1 MPLSK
6 LQFTPGI
13 NKEMTDLMDKGG
25 WSDGNLVRF
34 RKGLPEKIGG
44 WEKETSTSY
53 LGTGRALL
61 GWVALSSTKYLG
73 LGTTFKYYI
82 KDGSSFDDI
91 TPIRSTT
98 SAGDVTFSASNGD
111 ATITVADTAHGAVQ
125 NDFVTF
131 SGSASLGGNVTA
143 AVLNQEYQIATI
155 VNANSYTIE
164 AKDTSGTTVTAN
176 ASDSGNGGS
185 SVVGAYQVNVG
196 LDVYVPSTGWG
207 AGTWGASTWGSATAI
222 SEAGQLRLWSH
233 DAFGED
239 LIFNPRA
246 GGVYY
251 WDESGGTDNRAVAI
265 TSLSGANLA
274 PTKGLQTIVS
284 DIDRHVIVL
293 GADPIVGSSRSG
305 SIDPLLIAFS
315 DQESVTNWE
324 PTSTNTAGSLRLS
337 SGSQII
343 GGLRSRQE
351 ILIWTDTSLYSMQF
365 IGAPFTFGLNL
376 VNENVG
382 LISPNG
388 MINAPDGVYWMARDG
403 FYTYSGSV
411 KRLVCSVLNYVLDD
425 FNNTQSF
432 KTLAFTN
439 REFNEVGWF
448 YCSSSSDEIDRYV
461 TYNYLEGAWSIGNL
475 SRTAWIDDGVF
486 EKPRATGKDSDGDGY
501 LYIHENADDDDGSPM
516 DNVFIESGDID
527 IEEGNQLAFIG
538 RLIPDVK
545 FFGTTPTDG
554 QINFVLKTRNFPGD
568 SLTTNSTNIIKST
581 TQQTFTR
588 ARGRQL
594 VLRVESDDDADT
606 GSRTG
611 FKWRLGANRID
622 VRTDGRR

>member
-1 MPLSK
+1 MPLTK
-6 LQFTPGI
+6 LQFTAGI

-25 WSDGNLVRF
+25 WADGNLVRF

-44 WEKETSTSY
+44 WTKAVTSSY

-61 GWVALSSTKYLG
+61 AWVDLDYTKYIG
-73 LGTTFKYYI
+73 LGTTFKYYVNA
-82 KDGSSFDDI
+82 GSDYFDV
-91 TPIRSTT
+91 TPIRATT
-98 SAGDVTFSASNGD
+98 TNGIVFAATNGS
-111 ATITVADTAHGAVQ
+111 ATITATDDAHGAVV

-131 SGSASLGGNVTA
+131 SGAVSLGGAITA
-143 AVLNQEYQIATI
+143 AVLNQEYQVTA
-155 VNANSYTIE
+155 VPNANTF
-164 AKDTSGTTVTAN
+164 TFTTTATAN
-176 ASDSGNGGS
+176 GSDTGNGGS
-185 SVVGAYQVNVG
+185 GADAAYQINVG

-207 AGTWGASTWGSATAI
+207 AGTWGAGTWGSSSAI
-222 SEAGQLRLWSH
+222 SQTGQLRLWSH

-239 LIFNPRA
+239 LIINPRA

-251 WDESGGTDNRAVAI
+251 WDESSGTSARAVAI
-265 TSLSGANLA
+265 SDLSGANLA

-284 DIDRHVIVL
+284 DIDRHVIIL
-293 GADPIVGSSRSG
+293 GADPIVGSARSG
-305 SIDPLLIAFS
+305 AIDPLLIAFS
-315 DQESVTNWE
+315 DQESVTDWN
-324 PTSTNTAGSLRLS
+324 PTATNTAGSLRLS
-337 SGSQII
+337 SGSQIV

-351 ILIWTDTSLYSMQF
+351 ILIWTDTALYSMQF

-425 FNNTQSF
+425 INNTQSF

-448 YCSSSSDEIDRYV
+448 YVSSSSEEIDSYV
-461 TYNYLEGAWSIGNL
+461 TYNYLEGAWSIGKL
-475 SRTAWIDDGVF
+475 SRTAWMDDGVF
-486 EKPRATGKDSDGDGY
+486 EKPRATGKDSDGDNY
-501 LYIHENADDDDGSPM
+501 LYIHESTDDDDGLPM

-527 IEEGNQLAFIG
+527 IEEGNQLAFIS
-538 RLIPDVK
+538 RIIPDVK

-554 QINFVLKTRNFPGD
+554 QINFVLKTRNFPGE
-568 SLTTNSTNIIKST
+568 SLTTNSTNNITST
-581 TQQTFTR
+581 TQQSFTR

-594 VLRVESDDDADT
+594 VLRVQSDDDANT

-611 FKWRLGANRID
+611 FRWRLGANRID

>member
-1 MPLSK
+1 MPLTK

-44 WEKETSTSY
+44 WTKAVTDSY
-53 LGTGRALL
+53 LGTGRALTA
-61 GWVALSSTKYLG
+61 WVDLDYTKYIG
-73 LGTTFKYYI
+73 LGTTFKYYVNSGA
-82 KDGSSFDDI
+82 DYFDV
-91 TPIRSTT
+91 TPIRATTTNGIVFAATNGSTT
-98 SAGDVTFSASNGD
+98 IT
-111 ATITVADTAHGAVQ
+111 ATDDDHGAVV
-125 NDFVTF
+125 NDFVTI
-131 SGSASLGGNVTA
+131 SGAVSLGGAITAVVLNKEYQVTA
-143 AVLNQEYQIATI
+143 VPSADTFTFTAT
-155 VNANSYTIE
+155 A
-164 AKDTSGTTVTAN
+164 TAN
-176 ASDSGNGGS
+176 GSDTGNGGS
-185 SVVGAYQVNVG
+185 GADAAYQINVG

-207 AGTWGASTWGSATAI
+207 AGTWGAGTWGSASAI
-222 SEAGQLRLWSH
+222 SQTGQLRLWSH

-251 WDESGGTDNRAVAI
+251 WDESGGTSARAVAI
-265 TSLSGANLA
+265 SDLSGANLA
-274 PTKGLQTIVS
+274 PTLGLQTIVS

-293 GADPIVGSSRSG
+293 GADPIVGSARSG
-305 SIDPLLIAFS
+305 AIDPLLIAFS

-337 SGSQII
+337 SGSQIV

-351 ILIWTDTSLYSMQF
+351 ILIWTDTALYSMQF

-425 FNNTQSF
+425 INNTQSF

-448 YCSSSSDEIDRYV
+448 YVSSSSEEIDSYV
-461 TYNYLEGAWSIGNL
+461 TYNYLEGAWSIGKL
-475 SRTAWIDDGVF
+475 SRTAWMDDGVF
-486 EKPRATGKDSDGDGY
+486 EKPRATGKDSDGDNY
-501 LYIHENADDDDGSPM
+501 LYIHESTDDDDGLPM

-527 IEEGNQLAFIG
+527 IEEGNQLAFIS
-538 RLIPDVK
+538 RIIPDVK

-554 QINFVLKTRNFPGD
+554 QINFVLKTRNFPGE
-568 SLTTNSTNIIKST
+568 SLTTNSTNNITST
-581 TQQTFTR
+581 TQQSFTR

-594 VLRVESDDDADT
+594 VLRVQSDDDADT

-611 FKWRLGANRID
+611 FRWRLGANRID

>member
-13 NKEMTDLMDKGG
+13 NKEMTDLVDKGG
-25 WSDGNLVRF
+25 WADGNLVRF

-44 WEKETSTSY
+44 WEKSNNNSY

-61 GWVALSSTKYLG
+61 AWVDLDSTKYMG
-73 LGTTFKYYI
+73 LGTTFKYYVNL
-82 KDGSSFDDI
+82 GSNYFDV
-91 TPIRSTT
+91 TPIRATT
-98 SAGDVTFSASNGD
+98 TNGIVFSATNGS
-111 ATITVADTAHGAVQ
+111 ATITATDNAHGAVV
-125 NDFVTF
+125 NDFVTI
-131 SGSASLGGNVTA
+131 SGAVSLGGNITA
-143 AVLNQEYQIATI
+143 TVLNKEYQITSIPSADTFTFTAT
-155 VNANSYTIE
+155 A
-164 AKDTSGTTVTAN
+164 TAN
-176 ASDSGNGGS
+176 GSDTGNGGS
-185 SVVGAYQVNVG
+185 GADAAYQINVG

-207 AGTWGASTWGSATAI
+207 AGTWGTSTWGSSVAL
-222 SEAGQLRLWSH
+222 SEVGQLRLWSH

-251 WDESGGTDNRAVAI
+251 WDESSGTDNRAVAI
-265 TSLSGANLA
+265 STLSGANLA

-315 DQESVTNWE
+315 DQESVTEWE
-324 PTSTNTAGSLRLS
+324 PTATNTAGSLRLS
-337 SGSQII
+337 SGSQIV

-425 FNNTQSF
+425 INTTQSF

-448 YCSSSSDEIDRYV
+448 YCSSSSEEIDRYV

-501 LYIHENADDDDGSPM
+501 VYIHESTDDDDGSPM

-527 IEEGNQLAFIG
+527 IEEGNQLGFVSRI
-538 RLIPDVK
+538 IPDVK

-554 QINFVLKTRNFPGD
+554 QINFVLKTRNFPGE
-568 SLTTNSTNIIKST
+568 SLTTNSTNNITST

-594 VLRVESDDDADT
+594 VLRVESDDDAAT

-622 VRTDGRR
+622 IRTDGRR

>member
-1 MPLSK
+1 MPLTK

-44 WEKETSTSY
+44 WTKAVTGSY
-53 LGTGRALL
+53 LGTGRALTA
-61 GWVALSSTKYLG
+61 WVDLDYTKYIG
-73 LGTTFKYYI
+73 LGTTFKYYVNA
-82 KDGSSFDDI
+82 GSDYFDV
-91 TPIRSTT
+91 TPIRATTTNGIVFAATDGSTT
-98 SAGDVTFSASNGD
+98 IT
-111 ATITVADTAHGAVQ
+111 ATDDAHGAVV

-131 SGSASLGGNVTA
+131 SGAVSLGGNITA
-143 AVLNQEYQIATI
+143 AVLNKEYQVTAVPSADTFTFTATAT
-155 VNANSYTIE
+155 ANS
-164 AKDTSGTTVTAN
+164 
-176 ASDSGNGGS
+176 SDSGNGGS
-185 SVVGAYQVNVG
+185 GADAAYQINVG

-207 AGTWGASTWGSATAI
+207 AGTWGAGTWGSASALSQT
-222 SEAGQLRLWSH
+222 GQLRLWSH

-246 GGVYY
+246 GGIYY
-251 WDESGGTDNRAVAI
+251 WDESGGTSSRAVAI
-265 TSLSGANLA
+265 DTLSGANLA
-274 PTKGLQTIVS
+274 PTLGLQTIVS

-293 GADPIVGSSRSG
+293 GADPIVGSARSG
-305 SIDPLLIAFS
+305 AIDPLLIAFS
-315 DQESVTNWE
+315 DQESATNWE
-324 PTSTNTAGSLRLS
+324 PTATNTAGSLRLS
-337 SGSQII
+337 SGSQIV

-365 IGAPFTFGLNL
+365 IGAPFTFGINL

-403 FYTYSGSV
+403 FYTYSGAV

-425 FNNTQSF
+425 INNTQSF

-448 YCSSSSDEIDRYV
+448 YVSSSSEEIDSYV
-461 TYNYLEGAWSIGNL
+461 TYNYLEGAWSIGKL
-475 SRTAWIDDGVF
+475 SRTAWMDDGVF

-501 LYIHENADDDDGSPM
+501 LYTHELTDDDDGAPM

-538 RLIPDVK
+538 RIIPDVK

-568 SLTTNSTNIIKST
+568 SLTTNSTSNITST
-581 TQQTFTR
+581 TQQAFTR

-594 VLRVESDDDADT
+594 VLRIQSDDDADT
-606 GSRTG
+606 GARTG
-611 FKWRLGANRID
+611 FRWRLGANRID

>member
-1 MPLSK
+1 MPLTK

-44 WEKETSTSY
+44 WTKAVTGSY
-53 LGTGRALL
+53 LGTGRALTA
-61 GWVALSSTKYLG
+61 WVDLDYTKYLG
-73 LGTTFKYYI
+73 LGTTFKYYVNA
-82 KDGSSFDDI
+82 GSNYFDV
-91 TPIRSTT
+91 TPIRATTTNGIVFAATNGSTT
-98 SAGDVTFSASNGD
+98 IT
-111 ATITVADTAHGAVQ
+111 ATDNAHGAVV
-125 NDFVTF
+125 NDFVTI
-131 SGSASLGGNVTA
+131 SGAASLGGLITA
-143 AVLNQEYQIATI
+143 AVLNQEYQVTAVPSADTFTFTATAT
-155 VNANSYTIE
+155 ANSS
-164 AKDTSGTTVTAN
+164 DT
-176 ASDSGNGGS
+176 GNGGS
-185 SVVGAYQVNVG
+185 GADAAYQINVG

-207 AGTWGASTWGSATAI
+207 AGTWGAGTWGSASALSQT
-222 SEAGQLRLWSH
+222 GQLRLWSH

-246 GGVYY
+246 GGIYY
-251 WDESGGTDNRAVAI
+251 WDESSGTSSRAVAI
-265 TSLSGANLA
+265 DTLSGANLA
-274 PTKGLQTIVS
+274 PTLGLQIIVS

-293 GADPIVGSSRSG
+293 GADPIVGSARSG
-305 SIDPLLIAFS
+305 AIDPLLIAFS
-315 DQESVTNWE
+315 DQESATNWE
-324 PTSTNTAGSLRLS
+324 PTATNTAGSLRLS
-337 SGSQII
+337 SGSQIV

-365 IGAPFTFGLNL
+365 IGAPFTFGINL

-403 FYTYSGSV
+403 FYTYSGAV

-425 FNNTQSF
+425 INNTQSF

-448 YCSSSSDEIDRYV
+448 YVSSSSEEIDSYV
-461 TYNYLEGAWSIGNL
+461 TYNYLEGAWSIGKL
-475 SRTAWIDDGVF
+475 SRTAWMDDGVF

-501 LYIHENADDDDGSPM
+501 LYTHELTDDDDGAPM

-538 RLIPDVK
+538 RIIPDVK
-545 FFGTTPTDG
+545 FFGNTPTDG

-568 SLTTNSTNIIKST
+568 SLTTNSTSNITST
-581 TQQTFTR
+581 TQQAFTR

-594 VLRVESDDDADT
+594 VLRIQSDDDADT
-606 GSRTG
+606 GARTG
-611 FKWRLGANRID
+611 FRWRLGANRID

>member
-1 MPLSK
+1 MPLTK

-44 WEKETSTSY
+44 WTKAITDSY
-53 LGTGRALL
+53 LGTGRALTA
-61 GWVALSSTKYLG
+61 WVDLDYTKYIG
-73 LGTTFKYYI
+73 LGTTFKYYVNSGA
-82 KDGSSFDDI
+82 DYFDV
-91 TPIRSTT
+91 TPIRATTTNGIVFAATNGSTT
-98 SAGDVTFSASNGD
+98 IT
-111 ATITVADTAHGAVQ
+111 ATDDDHGAVV
-125 NDFVTF
+125 NDFVTI
-131 SGSASLGGNVTA
+131 SGAVSLGGAITAVVLNKEYQVTA
-143 AVLNQEYQIATI
+143 VPSADTFTFTAT
-155 VNANSYTIE
+155 A
-164 AKDTSGTTVTAN
+164 TAN
-176 ASDSGNGGS
+176 GSDTGNGGS
-185 SVVGAYQVNVG
+185 GADAAYQINVG

-207 AGTWGASTWGSATAI
+207 AGTWGAGTWGSASAI
-222 SEAGQLRLWSH
+222 SQTGQLRLWSH

-239 LIFNPRA
+239 LIINPRA

-251 WDESGGTDNRAVAI
+251 WDESSGTSARAVAI
-265 TSLSGANLA
+265 SDLSNANLA
-274 PTKGLQTIVS
+274 PTLGLQTIVS
-284 DIDRHVIVL
+284 DIDRHVIIL
-293 GADPIVGSSRSG
+293 GADPIVGSARSG
-305 SIDPLLIAFS
+305 AIDPLLIAFS
-315 DQESVTNWE
+315 DQESVTDWD
-324 PTSTNTAGSLRLS
+324 PTATNTAGSLRLS
-337 SGSQII
+337 SGSQIV

-351 ILIWTDTSLYSMQF
+351 ILIWTDTALYSMQF

-425 FNNTQSF
+425 INNTQSF

-448 YCSSSSDEIDRYV
+448 YVSSSSEEIDSYV
-461 TYNYLEGAWSIGNL
+461 TYNYLEGAWSIGKL
-475 SRTAWIDDGVF
+475 SRTAWMDDGVF
-486 EKPRATGKDSDGDGY
+486 EKPRATGKDSDGDNY
-501 LYIHENADDDDGSPM
+501 LYIHESTDDDDGLPM

-527 IEEGNQLAFIG
+527 IEEGNQLAFIS
-538 RLIPDVK
+538 RIIPDVK

-554 QINFVLKTRNFPGD
+554 QINFVLKTRNFPGE
-568 SLTTNSTNIIKST
+568 SLTTNSTNNITST
-581 TQQTFTR
+581 TQQSFTR

-594 VLRVESDDDADT
+594 VLRVQSDDDANT

-611 FKWRLGANRID
+611 FRWRLGANRID

>member
-1 MPLSK
+1 MPLTK

-44 WEKETSTSY
+44 WTKAVTGSY
-53 LGTGRALL
+53 LGTGRALTA
-61 GWVALSSTKYLG
+61 WVDLDYTKYIG
-73 LGTTFKYYI
+73 LGTTFKYYVNA
-82 KDGSSFDDI
+82 GSDYFDV
-91 TPIRSTT
+91 TPIRATTTNGIVFAATDGSTT
-98 SAGDVTFSASNGD
+98 IT
-111 ATITVADTAHGAVQ
+111 ATDDDHGAVV

-131 SGSASLGGNVTA
+131 SGAVSLGGNITA
-143 AVLNQEYQIATI
+143 AVINKEYQITAVPSADTFTFTATAT
-155 VNANSYTIE
+155 ANS
-164 AKDTSGTTVTAN
+164 
-176 ASDSGNGGS
+176 SDSGNGGS
-185 SVVGAYQVNVG
+185 GADAAYQINVG

-207 AGTWGASTWGSATAI
+207 AGTWGAGGWGSTTAL
-222 SEAGQLRLWSH
+222 SETGQLRLWSH

-239 LIFNPRA
+239 LIINPRA
-246 GGVYY
+246 GNIYY
-251 WDESGGTDNRAVAI
+251 WDESGGTNNRAVAI
-265 TSLSGANLA
+265 STLSGANLA
-274 PTKGLQTIVS
+274 PTKGLQVIVS

-293 GADPIVGSSRSG
+293 GADPIVGSARSG
-305 SIDPLLIAFS
+305 AIDPLLIAFS
-315 DQESVTNWE
+315 DQESATNWE
-324 PTSTNTAGSLRLS
+324 PTATNTAGSLRLS
-337 SGSQII
+337 SGSQIV

-365 IGAPFTFGLNL
+365 IGAPFTFGINL

-403 FYTYSGSV
+403 FYTYSGAV

-425 FNNTQSF
+425 INNTQSF

-448 YCSSSSDEIDRYV
+448 YVSSSSEEIDSYV
-461 TYNYLEGAWSIGNL
+461 TYNYLEGAWSIGKL
-475 SRTAWIDDGVF
+475 SRTAWMDDGVF

-501 LYIHENADDDDGSPM
+501 LYTHELTDDDDGAPM

-538 RLIPDVK
+538 RIIPDVK

-568 SLTTNSTNIIKST
+568 SLTTNSTSNITST
-581 TQQTFTR
+581 TQQAFTR

-594 VLRVESDDDADT
+594 VLRIQSDDDADT
-606 GSRTG
+606 GARTG
-611 FKWRLGANRID
+611 FRWRLGANRID

>member
-1 MPLSK
+1 MPLTK
-6 LQFTPGI
+6 LQFTAGI

-25 WSDGNLVRF
+25 WADGNLVRF

-44 WEKETSTSY
+44 WTKAVTNSY

-61 GWVALSSTKYLG
+61 AWVDLDYTKYIG
-73 LGTTFKYYI
+73 LGTTFKYYVNA
-82 KDGSSFDDI
+82 GSDYFDV
-91 TPIRSTT
+91 TPIRATT
-98 SAGDVTFSASNGD
+98 TNGIVFAATNGS
-111 ATITVADTAHGAVQ
+111 ATITATDDAHGAVV

-131 SGSASLGGNVTA
+131 SGAVSLGGAITA
-143 AVLNQEYQIATI
+143 AVLNQEYQVTA
-155 VNANSYTIE
+155 VPNANTFTFT
-164 AKDTSGTTVTAN
+164 ATATAN
-176 ASDSGNGGS
+176 GSDTGNGGS
-185 SVVGAYQVNVG
+185 GADAAYQINVG

-207 AGTWGASTWGSATAI
+207 AGTWGAGTWGSASALSQT
-222 SEAGQLRLWSH
+222 GQLRLWSH

-239 LIFNPRA
+239 LIINPRA

-251 WDESGGTDNRAVAI
+251 WDESSGTSARAVAI
-265 TSLSGANLA
+265 SDLSGANLA

-284 DIDRHVIVL
+284 DIDRHVIIL
-293 GADPIVGSSRSG
+293 GADPIVGSARSG
-305 SIDPLLIAFS
+305 AIDPLLIAFS
-315 DQESVTNWE
+315 DQESVTDWD
-324 PTSTNTAGSLRLS
+324 PTATNTAGSLRLS

-351 ILIWTDTSLYSMQF
+351 ILIWTDTALYSMQF

-425 FNNTQSF
+425 INNTQSF

-448 YCSSSSDEIDRYV
+448 YVSSSSEEIDSYV
-461 TYNYLEGAWSIGNL
+461 TYNYLEGAWSIGKL
-475 SRTAWIDDGVF
+475 SRTAWMDDGVF
-486 EKPRATGKDSDGDGY
+486 EKPRATGKDSDGDNY
-501 LYIHENADDDDGSPM
+501 LYIHESTDDDDGLPM

-527 IEEGNQLAFIG
+527 IEEGNQLAFIS
-538 RLIPDVK
+538 RIIPDVK

-554 QINFVLKTRNFPGD
+554 QINFVLKTRNFPGE
-568 SLTTNSTNIIKST
+568 SLTTNSTNNITST
-581 TQQTFTR
+581 TQQSFTR

-594 VLRVESDDDADT
+594 VLRVQSDDDADT

-611 FKWRLGANRID
+611 FRWRLGANRID

>member
-25 WSDGNLVRF
+25 WADGNLVRF

-44 WEKETSTSY
+44 WQKSNNSSY

-61 GWVALSSTKYLG
+61 AWVDLDYTKYLG
-73 LGTTFKYYI
+73 LGTTWKYYVNS
-82 KDGSSFDDI
+82 GSDYSDI
-91 TPIRSTT
+91 TPIRATT
-98 SAGDVTFSASNGD
+98 TNGITFAATNGS
-111 ATITVADTAHGAVQ
+111 ATITATDNDHGAVV
-125 NDFVTF
+125 NDFVTI
-131 SGSASLGGNVTA
+131 SGAVSLGGAITA
-143 AVLNQEYQIATI
+143 TVLNKEYQVTSVPSADTFTFTAT
-155 VNANSYTIE
+155 A
-164 AKDTSGTTVTAN
+164 TAN
-176 ASDSGNGGS
+176 GSDTGNGGS
-185 SVVGAYQVNVG
+185 GADAAYQINVG

-207 AGTWGASTWGSATAI
+207 AGTWGAGGWGSTTAL
-222 SEAGQLRLWSH
+222 SETGQLRLWSH

-239 LIFNPRA
+239 LIINPRA
-246 GGVYY
+246 GNIYY
-251 WDESGGTDNRAVAI
+251 WDESSGEDNRAVAI
-265 TSLSGANLA
+265 STLSGANLA

-324 PTSTNTAGSLRLS
+324 PTATNTAGSLRIS
-337 SGSQII
+337 SGSQIV

-382 LISPNG
+382 LISPSG
-388 MINAPDGVYWMARDG
+388 MINAPDAIYWMARDG

-425 FNNTQSF
+425 INTTQSF

-448 YCSSSSDEIDRYV
+448 YCSSSSQEIDRYV

-501 LYIHENADDDDGSPM
+501 VYIHESTDDDDGSPM
-516 DNVFIESGDID
+516 DDVFIESGDID
-527 IEEGNQLAFIG
+527 IEEGNQLGFVSRI
-538 RLIPDVK
+538 IPDVK

-554 QINFVLKTRNFPGD
+554 QINFVLKTRNFPGE
-568 SLTTNSTNIIKST
+568 SLTTNSTNNITST
-581 TQQTFTR
+581 TQQAFTR

-594 VLRVESDDDADT
+594 VLRVESDDDAAT

-622 VRTDGRR
+622 IRTDGRR

>member
-1 MPLSK
+1 MPLTK
-6 LQFTPGI
+6 LQFTAGI

-25 WSDGNLVRF
+25 WADGNLVRF

-44 WEKETSTSY
+44 WQKSNNSSY

-61 GWVALSSTKYLG
+61 AWVDLDYTKYIG
-73 LGTTFKYYI
+73 LGTTFKYYVNA
-82 KDGSSFDDI
+82 GSDYFDV
-91 TPIRSTT
+91 TPIRATT
-98 SAGDVTFSASNGD
+98 TNGIVFAATNGS
-111 ATITVADTAHGAVQ
+111 ATITATDDAHGAVV

-131 SGSASLGGNVTA
+131 SGAVSLGGAITA
-143 AVLNQEYQIATI
+143 AVLNQEYQ
-155 VNANSYTIE
+155 
-164 AKDTSGTTVTAN
+164 VTAVPSAN
-176 ASDSGNGGS
+176 TFTFTATATANGSDTGNGGS
-185 SVVGAYQVNVG
+185 GADAAYQINVG

-207 AGTWGASTWGSATAI
+207 AGTWGAGTWGSSSAL
-222 SEAGQLRLWSH
+222 SETGQLRLWSH

-239 LIFNPRA
+239 LIINPRA
-246 GGVYY
+246 GGIYY
-251 WDESGGTDNRAVAI
+251 WDESGGTSARAVAI
-265 TSLSGANLA
+265 SDLSGANLA
-274 PTKGLQTIVS
+274 PTLGLQTIVS
-284 DIDRHVIVL
+284 DIDRHVIIL
-293 GADPIVGSSRSG
+293 GADPIVGSARSG
-305 SIDPLLIAFS
+305 AIDPLLIAFS
-315 DQESVTNWE
+315 DQESVTDWN
-324 PTSTNTAGSLRLS
+324 PTATNTAGSLRLS
-337 SGSQII
+337 SGSQIV

-351 ILIWTDTSLYSMQF
+351 ILIWTDTALYSMQF

-425 FNNTQSF
+425 INNTQSF

-448 YCSSSSDEIDRYV
+448 YASSSSEEIDSYV
-461 TYNYLEGAWSIGNL
+461 TYNYLEGAWSIGKL
-475 SRTAWIDDGVF
+475 SRTAWMDDGVF
-486 EKPRATGKDSDGDGY
+486 EKPRATGKDSDGDNY
-501 LYIHENADDDDGSPM
+501 LYIHESTDDDDGSPM

-527 IEEGNQLAFIG
+527 IEEGNQLAFIS
-538 RLIPDVK
+538 RIIPDVK

-554 QINFVLKTRNFPGD
+554 QINFVLKTRNFPGE
-568 SLTTNSTNIIKST
+568 SLTTNSTNNITST
-581 TQQTFTR
+581 TQQSFTR

-594 VLRVESDDDADT
+594 VLRVQSDDDADT

-611 FKWRLGANRID
+611 FRWRLGANRID